1 MPSLVEFV
9 VAYPINNS
17 VVDPPLFPRELIREL
32 GLPDIKYNKA
42 RNAKNAIQRVLLYHF
57 NNRLIL
63 KFILYNSHAVY
74 LVEYDDAIVHI
85 E

>member
-42 RNAKNAIQRVLLYHF
+42 RNAKYVIQRVLLY
-57 NNRLIL
+57 IS
-63 KFILYNSHAVY
+63 II
-74 LVEYDDAIVHI
+74 D
-85 E
+85 